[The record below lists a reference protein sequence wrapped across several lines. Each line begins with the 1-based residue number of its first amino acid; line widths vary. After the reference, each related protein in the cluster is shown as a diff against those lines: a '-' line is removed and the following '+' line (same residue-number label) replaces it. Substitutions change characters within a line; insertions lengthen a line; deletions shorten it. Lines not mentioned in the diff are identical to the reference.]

1 MSTTQL
7 FVEHLIAGAL
17 TLFGIVLIIFA
28 IGGIDANLMEKLLKY
43 EGLLTVVGVSAMY
56 PLGIFTDNFAD
67 FLLKKSNNKLR
78 AKHEL
83 AKDGITIAKLL
94 VKLQDENVSKYFNY
108 TRMRIRISRSAI
120 FNFSFVTISLIIF
133 FLVRGNEFSS
143 LNKWTAIIISLVFG
157 GMLTFYAYW
166 NWKNI
171 ANNYHRMTARIW
183 RETIGENK

>member
-67 FLLKKSNNKLR
+67 FLLKKLYENENTNFEVSNFQLFVCNNK
-78 AKHEL
+78 
-83 AKDGITIAKLL
+83 
-94 VKLQDENVSKYFNY
+94 SYYF
-108 TRMRIRISRSAI
+108 
-120 FNFSFVTISLIIF
+120 L
-133 FLVRGNEFSS
+133 
-143 LNKWTAIIISLVFG
+143 FG
-157 GMLTFYAYW
+157 
-166 NWKNI
+166 
-171 ANNYHRMTARIW
+171 
-183 RETIGENK
+183 